1 MATPLPL
8 LLVLSRETL
17 SLNQLGLAKVLGS
30 SLRTVQRYEARR
42 AHPQVSELHRLADA
56 VRPHDADLASQ
67 IDVWAPR
74 PAPPAPPVTA
84 SAPAGIAAAPVLP
97 APVLPA
103 APPLP
108 PPVPP
113 GVLVDSVVCAAAEA
127 MSLSPQA
134 VRGSVLAAFA
144 RARDAGLTMDVVVE
158 VLAPP
163 PAPEKGK
170 APRGK

>member
-1 MATPLPL
+1 MATPLSL
-8 LLVLSRETL
+8 LLTLSREALHLT
-17 SLNQLGLAKVLGS
+17 QLELAHVIGS

-42 AHPQVSELHRLADA
+42 ARPHAWELHKLADA

-74 PAPPAPPVTA
+74 PAPPVSPVTGSTAVEPAAPPA
-84 SAPAGIAAAPVLP
+84 LP
-97 APVLPA
+97 APSLPA

-108 PPVPP
+108 PTVPA

-134 VRGSVLAAFA
+134 IRPAVLAAFA
-144 RARDAGLTMDVVVE
+144 RARDAGLTMDLVVG

-163 PAPEKGK
+163 PPPEKGK
-170 APRGK
+170 PPRGK